1 MDCHG
6 SEDLWSVCDKAGVNW
21 WRNLKMRRL
30 LEFLIFSAVLG
41 FAPNSLAG
49 SVDCEALKQ
58 GTVPFE
64 IVGRNADTRVT
75 TPRMIM
81 QVIPGQGRQT
91 VWRVLEQTEYE
102 SIDGPVTK
110 RTSVA
115 VIKSILQNSFAT
127 DIEGRKIKDVTS
139 KFQES
144 KSTNTYDGLDLVS
157 VDPTQAASYRIRT
170 TTEGRKPTARD
181 IQVSREPIGVRET
194 RLGDCTF
201 KGVVLLTHV
210 KNPENGTSLD
220 TPIVFYPELGVILSD
235 NFDGQIFS
243 SMEFVSFDHVPSH
256 FPSADAK

>member
-1 MDCHG
+1 
-6 SEDLWSVCDKAGVNW
+6 
-21 WRNLKMRRL
+21 MRRL
-30 LEFLIFSAVLG
+30 LEFLVFSAVLG
-41 FAPNSLAG
+41 FAPNSLADG
-49 SVDCEALKQ
+49 VDCEALKQ
-58 GTVPFE
+58 GRVPFE

-139 KFQES
+139 KFQDS
-144 KSTNTYDGLDLVS
+144 KSTNTYDGLDLAS
-157 VDPTQAASYRIRT
+157 VDPTQPASYRIRA
-170 TTEGRKPTARD
+170 TTEGRKPTASD
-181 IQVSREPIGVRET
+181 IQVSREPIGMRET

-201 KGVVLLTHV
+201 RGVVLLTHV
-210 KNPENGTSLD
+210 KNLENGISLD
-220 TPIVFYPELGVILSD
+220 TPIMFYPELGVILSD
-235 NFDGQIFS
+235 NFEGQIFS
-243 SMEFVSFDHVPSH
+243 SMEFVSFDHVPAH
-256 FPSADAK
+256 FPSAAAK

>member
-1 MDCHG
+1 
-6 SEDLWSVCDKAGVNW
+6 
-21 WRNLKMRRL
+21 MRCL

-49 SVDCEALKQ
+49 DVDCEALKQ

-64 IVGRNADTRVT
+64 IVGRDADTRVT
-75 TPRMIM
+75 TPRIIM

-115 VIKSILQNSFAT
+115 AIKSILQNSFAT

-139 KFQES
+139 KFQDS
-144 KSTNTYDGLDLVS
+144 KSTNTYDGLDLAS
-157 VDPTQAASYRIRT
+157 VDPTQPVSYRMRA

-181 IQVSREPIGVRET
+181 IQVSREPIGMRET

-201 KGVVLLTHV
+201 RGVVLLTHV
-210 KNPENGTSLD
+210 KNLENGASLD

-235 NFDGQIFS
+235 KFEGQIFS

-256 FPSADAK
+256 FPSAAATPQ